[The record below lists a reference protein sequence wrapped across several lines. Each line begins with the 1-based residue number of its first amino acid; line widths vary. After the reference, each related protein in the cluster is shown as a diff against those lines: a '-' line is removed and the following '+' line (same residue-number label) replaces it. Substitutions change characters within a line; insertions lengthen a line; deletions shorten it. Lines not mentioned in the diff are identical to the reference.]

1 MAHSVRRSCGF
12 FLPLIAMFALFGVLQ
27 PARMR
32 ALLANFSPRSLAIV
46 LAVLLVRELIK
57 AVRWSYFLR
66 AAGVPISAADGMT
79 NFLAGQAVG
88 ILPLGEV
95 LRARLLKEHGVPAY
109 EVIPVVVMQTVCD
122 VIAFALIA
130 LIGAYRGIIVWWL
143 AIVPLLLPIVLAA
156 IFSSDRIAK
165 AVGRLL
171 RRHRMTARFAP
182 VEDDV
187 RAQTLRL
194 LRPRPLVCGTA
205 FSFAVTLASAF
216 VLMALVDDLS
226 STSLQVGDALVAL
239 ALSTLVGLVSLVPGG
254 WGVADGSLS
263 GLLSVFGIGAG
274 VALSVALVYR
284 FLDSIFRTL
293 VGMVALFARY
303 RSLFFGIPSEES
315 KPQLQPAPAES
326 LIPRD

>member
-1 MAHSVRRSCGF
+1 M
-12 FLPLIAMFALFGVLQ
+12 LALFGALQ

-32 ALLANFSPRSLAIV
+32 ALLAGFSPRSLAIV
-46 LAVLLVRELIK
+46 LVVLLVREMIK
-57 AVRWSYFLR
+57 AVRWAYFLR

-95 LRARLLKEHGVPAY
+95 LRARLLQEHGVPAY

-130 LIGAYRGIIVWWL
+130 LIGAYRGIIIWWL

-156 IFSSDRIAK
+156 VFSSDRVAE

-171 RRHRMTARFAP
+171 RRYRATARFAP

-194 LRPRPLVCGTA
+194 LRPRPLACGVVL
-205 FSFAVTLASAF
+205 SFAVTLASAF
-216 VLMALVDDLS
+216 ILVALVDDLS
-226 STSLQVGDALVAL
+226 STSLQVGDGLVAL
-239 ALSTLVGLVSLVPGG
+239 ALSTLAGLVSLVPGG

-263 GLLSVFGIGAG
+263 GLLSLFGAG
-274 VALSVALVYR
+274 AGAALSVALVYR

-293 VGMVALFARY
+293 VGMVVLFARY
-303 RSLFFGIPSEES
+303 RGLFFGAPQDEPA
-315 KPQLQPAPAES
+315 PQLQPLPVES
-326 LIPRD
+326 FTTPD